1 MYVFFSEQHFKKFHS
16 FWLSGPPEKDLV
28 ENQLHLASSNPGA
41 GSILISF
48 VLGCAGF
55 FLLVVVLTM
64 VIVTLAREE
73 QIHMTSDAELMVED
87 CQNLIDVELIEEEI
101 ERDTK
106 GSCQFYV
113 LMDFSIKIFNTFV
126 KIIFVPF
133 QIFISLFMSKPLHYI
148 EVI

>member
-1 MYVFFSEQHFKKFHS
+1 MTPLKIY
-16 FWLSGPPEKDLV
+16 L
-28 ENQLHLASSNPGA
+28 
-41 GSILISF
+41 

-55 FLLVVVLTM
+55 FLIVVVLTM

-87 CQNLIDVELIEEEI
+87 CQNLIDVEVIEEEI
-101 ERDTK
+101 ESDK
-106 GSCQFYV
+106 KCSCQFYV
-113 LMDFSIKIFNTFV
+113 LMDFAIKIFNTFV